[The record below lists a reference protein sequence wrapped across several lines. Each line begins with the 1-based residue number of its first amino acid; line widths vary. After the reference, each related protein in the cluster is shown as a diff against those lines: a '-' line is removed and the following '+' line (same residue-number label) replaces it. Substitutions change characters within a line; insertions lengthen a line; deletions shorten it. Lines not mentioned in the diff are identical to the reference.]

1 MTPLALATLTT
12 LAADAGTV
20 QLTDTTAQLHQTVAD
35 LAPETCGST
44 LDAVFAELST
54 LTPRD
59 VDLAA
64 ATQHREALLDGLFAT
79 RLLLDRKLAAFHDAD
94 ALDAPCVTGARRFD
108 LATRYLADHLF
119 VLDARVAADLGV
131 AAISD
136 WQTTAA
142 FTGVDDLQAGDLLV
156 TRGDALSSAGIA
168 HIGRIDS
175 QFSHNAMVHVD
186 EHGRKW
192 TVEAYL
198 EKGALVQPLEDFL
211 GHGLGRI
218 VVVRYDDPAL
228 AAKGAALAYDRVANG
243 DPIDYDE
250 AFDGSSADELFCS
263 EIGPWALELAG
274 GPTNIPLHPTRFPR
288 AENPRMF
295 DAMGIDVDMLS
306 APVDVLVDP
315 RFSIVGEWRSVP
327 HLEEM
332 RRQDAV
338 VESLFRWMEE
348 DGYALDPTWSNR
360 AFVDVGL
367 TLRRTPGLGRLVA
380 NRVHPHGDR
389 QFLVAGLALQQAGE
403 ALYTDF
409 ERATEGLADGE
420 GPEAGFLTRDE
431 MLAVLEQLRQRD
443 HERWLAKP
451 RKAGFHRVLHPDS

>member
-1 MTPLALATLTT
+1 MFPLALT
-12 LAADAGTV
+12 LAAPAPAAPVDLTATAAALHHTV
-20 QLTDTTAQLHQTVAD
+20 ESLT
-35 LAPETCGST
+35 PETCGPA
-44 LDAVFAELST
+44 LEGVFTDLAR

-64 ATQHREALLDGLFAT
+64 AIQHREALLDGLFAT
-79 RLLLDRKLAAFHDAD
+79 RLELDAKLAAFHEDG
-94 ALDAPCVTGARRFD
+94 ALDEACVTGARRTD
-108 LATRYLADHLF
+108 LATRYLADHLYM
-119 VLDARVAADLGV
+119 LDQQVSAELGV
-131 AAISD
+131 APIAP

-142 FTGVDDLQAGDLLV
+142 FTGIDDLQGGDLLV

-186 EHGRKW
+186 AEGRKW

-211 GHGLGRI
+211 EHGLGRI
-218 VVVRYDDPAL
+218 AVVRFEDPAL
-228 AAKGAALAYDRVANG
+228 AARGAALAYDRIANG

-250 AFDGSSADELFCS
+250 AFDGSDADELFCS
-263 EIGPWALELAG
+263 EIGPWALRLAG
-274 GPTNIPLHPTRFPR
+274 GPTDVPLHPTRFPV
-288 AENPRMF
+288 ADNPRMF
-295 DAMGIDVDMLS
+295 AAMGIEVDMLS

-315 RFSIVGEWRSVP
+315 RFTLVGEWRSVP

-348 DGYALDPTWSNR
+348 DDYALDPTWGNR

-367 TLRRTPGLGRLVA
+367 TLRRTPGLGRLVQ
-380 NRVHPHGDR
+380 NMVHPHGDR
-389 QFLVAGLALQQAGE
+389 RFLIAGLALQQAGE
-403 ALYTDF
+403 TLYADF
-409 ERATEGLADGE
+409 DDAIAGLDATADG
-420 GPEAGFLTRDE
+420 GFLTRDE
-431 MLAVLEQLRQRD
+431 MLALLDDLRERD
-443 HERWLAKP
+443 LAVWSEKP
-451 RKAGFHRVLHPDS
+451 RKAGFHRVLHPTW